1 MEDNTM
7 LNTSPG
13 SRWEAIR
20 SRVSSLMSQSVGGV
34 VVFVLFIDFID
45 FDDVMTRTEATGDAC
60 GDARRANADLTA

>member
-1 MEDNTM
+1 M

-34 VVFVLFIDFID
+34 VVFVLFIDF
-45 FDDVMTRTEATGDAC
+45 DDVMTRTEATGDAC
-60 GDARRANADLTA
+60 EDARRANADRLTA